1 MQVHR
6 FQDAAAISLKG
17 EGETRYLTAAEAE
30 KIGNALLDIARSIR
44 REQFADS
51 PNLSVP
57 FETFESTREM
67 PMQEF
72 HNLRPRDAVPKFPR
86 ATPVPDEERKQ

>member
-6 FQDAAAISLKG
+6 FQDAAAISLLG

-57 FETFESTREM
+57 FQSFESTREM

-72 HNLRPRDAVPKFPR
+72 HHLRPREPLPKFQR
-86 ATPVPDEERKQ
+86 ATPRQDEERKQ